1 MSDDFPTFERPM
13 NANSGNDLFGFW
25 VTLVL
30 LPAKRAS
37 EMFISY
43 TCLCN
48 YVTNIVNLRLIFFI
62 FVREDKKKMP
72 VPEFYELEALQRD
85 LRECLEDNFPEE
97 LWVRAEVASIQL
109 KTNGHCYLELS
120 QSGEQGIV
128 ARAKAVI
135 WRSKYTMLS
144 RYFREATGSTL
155 AAGMSVLLKVRLSY
169 SEIYGLTLVVNDLNA
184 QYTLGEAELE
194 KRRTVERLEKEG
206 LMDLQKS
213 LVPSALPYGLAVIS
227 ARDAAGFGDFCRHLE
242 NNEYGF
248 AFAADLFEAT
258 MQGEQAPAS
267 ISDALDRIQAS
278 GRDYDAV
285 LIMRGGGSVLDLACF
300 DDYGLCFAIANFP
313 LPVYTAIGHDRDY
326 HVADMVAHSFVK
338 TPTALA
344 DLFIDALASED
355 ERLTSFGN
363 RLRVAFVSR
372 IGGMES
378 ALEVLRSRIQA
389 ADPRNIL
396 SRGYSLVTDGKGVVL
411 KSSAGL
417 KPGDR
422 IRVMFE
428 DGAVEAIVQ
437 GGPLSP

>member
-1 MSDDFPTFERPM
+1 MSAREYYGLDD
-13 NANSGNDLFGFW
+13 
-25 VTLVL
+25 
-30 LPAKRAS
+30 
-37 EMFISY
+37 
-43 TCLCN
+43 
-48 YVTNIVNLRLIFFI
+48 
-62 FVREDKKKMP
+62 
-72 VPEFYELEALQRD
+72 LQRMIRD
-85 LRECLEDNFPEE
+85 CLEGNFPEDI
-97 LWVRAEVASIQL
+97 WVKAEISSLQL
-109 KTNGHCYLELS
+109 KSNGHCYLELS

-144 RYFREATGSTL
+144 RYFREATGSGL
-155 AAGMSVLLKVRLSY
+155 AAGMSVLLKVQVSY
-169 SEIYGLTLVVNDLNA
+169 SELYGLTLVVNDIDA

-206 LMDLQKS
+206 LIDLQKS
-213 LVPSALPYGLAVIS
+213 LTPSALPYRLAVIS

-248 AFAADLFEAT
+248 MFAVDLFEAT

-267 ISDALDRIQAS
+267 ISDALDRIQIS
-278 GRDYDAV
+278 GREYDAV

-313 LPVYTAIGHDRDY
+313 VPIYTAIGHDRDY

-344 DLFIDALASED
+344 DLFIDALAAED
-355 ERLTSFGN
+355 ERLTSFGH
-363 RLRVAFVSR
+363 RLRMAFASR
-372 IGGMES
+372 IGSMES
-378 ALEVLRSRIQA
+378 GLEVLKSRIHA

-396 SRGYSLVTDGKGVVL
+396 SRGYSLVTDSRGVVL

-417 KPGDR
+417 KPGER
-422 IRVMFE
+422 IRVVFE
-428 DGAVEAIVQ
+428 DGTVEVMVQ
-437 GGPLSP
+437 ERSAR